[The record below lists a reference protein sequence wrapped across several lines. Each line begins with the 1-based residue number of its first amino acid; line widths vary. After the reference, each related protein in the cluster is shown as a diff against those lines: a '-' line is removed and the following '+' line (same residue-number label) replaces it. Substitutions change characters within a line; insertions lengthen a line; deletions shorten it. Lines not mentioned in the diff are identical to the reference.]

1 MWVNC
6 GKLESNSPSCLS
18 FLFPQFSDLSIFV
31 AVVYTTSLTGDTG
44 SQMVSSDQAL
54 ITLDKS
60 RVGTSLQIYFF
71 GSKPFYS
78 FCISFFSVCNARSS
92 WLILVWIIP
101 RIITQVIKI
110 PKGAPKSQGTAF
122 FFHQVLTNPHARC
135 STIDASLFSHLY
147 LKFLTE
153 TRGLTAFCLFTDILS
168 CSQMM

>member
-6 GKLESNSPSCLS
+6 GKLEINSPSCLS

-54 ITLDKS
+54 ISS
-60 RVGTSLQIYFF
+60 RQEQSRYLTANLLFWLQTILFF
-71 GSKPFYS
+71 LHF
-78 FCISFFSVCNARSS
+78 IFSVCNARSS

-101 RIITQVIKI
+101 RIIIQEIKI
-110 PKGAPKSQGTAF
+110 PNGAPKSQGTAF
-122 FFHQVLTNPHARC
+122 FFHQLLTNPHARC
-135 STIDASLFSHLY
+135 STTDASLFSHLY

-153 TRGLTAFCLFTDILS
+153 TRGLTAFCLLTDVLS